1 MRFARLDRWLA
12 WLEGLHPREIDL
24 GLERVALVAERMG
37 LLPVGATVITVGGTN
52 GKGST
57 IAMLDAILRASGRRT
72 GCYTSPHLH
81 RFNERIRIA
90 GHDADDDAIMA
101 AFDAVD
107 GARGETSLSYF
118 EFGTLAAFWLFA
130 RERADV
136 WLLEVGLGGRLDAV
150 NIVDADIAV
159 LTSIGIDHTDW
170 LGETREEIALEKVA
184 IARPGRPLVCGDS
197 SPPRTLLDHV
207 AVQGIDLKL
216 ARRDYDWERRGDSWR
231 WRLGDA
237 ELDGLPLPA
246 LAGEHQLQNAATALT
261 ALALLPESL
270 WPRREAIE
278 EGLRH
283 VGLPGRFERIDA
295 GFEVVLD
302 VTHNPHGMARLVAS
316 LQAERPAGKTV
327 ILFGVM
333 ADKDVSALIR
343 LLAPVCERWIAV
355 APGVGRALPVAVLVD
370 MVRKE
375 AVGAEV
381 DVAASVV
388 EGVALAR
395 SMLGPGDRLVVTGSF
410 YTVAEARALLI

>member
-1 MRFARLDRWLA
+1 MRFSRLDRWLT

-24 GLERVALVAERMG
+24 GLERVALVAGRMG
-37 LLPVGATVITVGGTN
+37 LLPVEATVITVGGTN

-57 IAMLDAILRASGRRT
+57 IAMLDAMLRASGRRA

-81 RFNERIRIA
+81 RFNERIRVA
-90 GHDADDDAIMA
+90 GHDADDAAIMA

-107 GARGETSLSYF
+107 RARGETSLSYF

-130 RERADV
+130 RERVDV

-170 LGETREEIALEKVA
+170 LGETREAIALEKVA
-184 IARPGRPLVCGDS
+184 IARSGRPLVCGDS

-207 AVQGIDLKL
+207 VEHDIDLKL
-216 ARRDYDWERRGDSWR
+216 ARRDYDWERQGDSWR
-231 WRLGDA
+231 WRFGDA

-261 ALALLPESL
+261 TLALLPEGQH
-270 WPRREAIE
+270 PGREAIE

-283 VGLPGRFERIDA
+283 ASLPGRFERIDA
-295 GFEVVLD
+295 GFEVVFD
-302 VTHNPHGMARLVAS
+302 VTHNPHGMERLIAA
-316 LQAERPAGKTV
+316 LRAEPPAGRTV
-327 ILFGVM
+327 VLFGVM
-333 ADKDVSALIR
+333 ADKDVATLIR
-343 LLAPVCERWIAV
+343 LLGTVVDSWIAV
-355 APGVGRALPVAVLVD
+355 APGTERALPVVVLAEMIRMEIIGAKVD
-370 MVRKE
+370 MV
-375 AVGAEV
+375 
-381 DVAASVV
+381 ASMA

-395 SMLGPGDRLVVTGSF
+395 SMLDPDDRLVVTGSF
-410 YTVAEARALLI
+410 YTVAEARDLLI

>member
-1 MRFARLDRWLA
+1 MRFARLDQWLA

-37 LLPVGATVITVGGTN
+37 LLPVEATVITVGGTN

-57 IAMLDAILRASGRRT
+57 IAMLEAILRASGRGA

-81 RFNERIRIA
+81 RFNERIRVA
-90 GHDADDDAIMA
+90 GRDADDDALMA

-107 GARGETSLSYF
+107 RARGETTLSYF

-130 RERADV
+130 RERVDV

-170 LGETREEIALEKVA
+170 LGETREAIALEKVA
-184 IARPGRPLVCGDS
+184 IARPGRPLVCGDPM
-197 SPPRTLLDHV
+197 PPQTLLDYVGRHD
-207 AVQGIDLKL
+207 IDLKL
-216 ARRDYDWERRGDSWR
+216 ARRDYDWEKRGDSWR

-261 ALALLPESL
+261 TLALLPESMR
-270 WPRREAIE
+270 PRREAIE

-283 VGLPGRFERIDA
+283 ATLPGRFERIDV
-295 GFEVVLD
+295 GFEVVFD
-302 VTHNPHGMARLVAS
+302 VTHNPHGMERLVAT
-316 LQAERPAGKTV
+316 LQDEPSAGRTIV
-327 ILFGVM
+327 LFGVM
-333 ADKDVSALIR
+333 ADKDVAALIR
-343 LLAPVCERWIAV
+343 LLDTIVDHWIAV
-355 APGVGRALPVAVLVD
+355 APDVGRALPVAALAK
-370 MVRKE
+370 MIRAE
-375 AVGAEV
+375 NAAAEV
-381 DVAASVV
+381 DMATSVA

-395 SMLGPGDRLVVTGSF
+395 SMLDPDDRLVITGSF
-410 YTVAEARALLI
+410 YTVAEARDLLI